1 MRGADRML
9 PNGMGLMLVGTV
21 LRIALFV
28 VPPLVGVMA
37 DATSLRAALL
47 IMPAGALLVVAL
59 SRTLSDGGRC

>member
-1 MRGADRML
+1 M
-9 PNGMGLMLVGTV
+9 

-47 IMPAGALLVVAL
+47 IMPAGAVLVVAL
-59 SRTLSDGGRC
+59 SRTLSDGGR